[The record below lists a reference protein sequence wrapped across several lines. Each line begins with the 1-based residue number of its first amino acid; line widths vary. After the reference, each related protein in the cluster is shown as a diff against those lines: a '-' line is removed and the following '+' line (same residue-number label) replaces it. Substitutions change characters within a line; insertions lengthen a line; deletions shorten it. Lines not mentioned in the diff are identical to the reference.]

1 MFLCAHRSHKDYHWL
16 FQWTKL
22 KTNLFSPPLAFD
34 SCKAMVLHWFKIPL
48 EVQYTITSYKALL
61 GMQHVVSLTLIFQK
75 SIVLLSVRLLHRSRY
90 LMLCCQFAH
99 GEKLLIPS
107 KSVRLP
113 PKVGGFCLLHLYML
127 PIVLQVCKFI
137 FPNKTV
143 AGESKKFI
151 NCWLLP

>member
-75 SIVLLSVRLLHRSRY
+75 RIVLLSVTLSRY
-90 LMLCCQFAH
+90 LMLYAVSFLM
-99 GEKLLIPS
+99 EKSYVGRFGFSSFI
-107 KSVRLP
+107 VFVMRLDSSILV
-113 PKVGGFCLLHLYML
+113 PKVRGFCLLHLCVCVL
-127 PIVLQVCKFI
+127 PIVLQVCKLF
-137 FPNKTV
+137 FQ
-143 AGESKKFI
+143 
-151 NCWLLP
+151 